1 LTENRSSYRTLSDDV
16 KHQPKPIW
24 SIQKSEQRNA
34 ENSQKKSSSSK
45 ISKYDVASLLLGP
58 KKQNIIKPEV
68 ID

>member
-1 LTENRSSYRTLSDDV
+1 M
-16 KHQPKPIW
+16 IW
-24 SIQKSEQRNA
+24 SIQKSEPRNA

-58 KKQNIIKPEV
+58 KKQNITKPEV